1 MRRCLKQRPTAA
13 LVFTVLFL
21 VFTAIPASAQRGA
34 MTVSMNLEQLVD
46 EAGTIVEGYVRGW
59 RAEPHPR
66 YEGLRTV
73 VVTLRVSRTLK
84 GEPAE
89 NLTFRQYIW
98 DIRDS
103 YDGAGY
109 KKGQRMILM
118 LIPVNENGLT
128 SPPGMHQ
135 GRFRI
140 QTNADGEEFAVNG
153 NGNATLFRNLSTEA
167 SGKVSA
173 AGEFTQYLDSGAGG
187 AMPLETLRAMILSL
201 VEVAQ

>member
-1 MRRCLKQRPTAA
+1 MRGCSMRRPTAA

-21 VFTAIPASAQRGA
+21 VFAAIPASAQRGA
-34 MTVSMNLEQLVD
+34 MTVAMNLEQLVD

-59 RAEPHPR
+59 RVEPHPR

-73 VVTLRVSRTLK
+73 VVTLRVSETLK
-84 GEPAE
+84 GEPSE

-109 KKGQRMILM
+109 GKGQRILLM

-128 SPPGMHQ
+128 SPPGMQQ

-153 NGNATLFRNLSTEA
+153 TGNTTLFRNLSTKA

-173 AGEFTQYLDSGAGG
+173 AGKFNQYLDSGAQGPL
-187 AMPLETLRAMILSL
+187 PLETLRTMIRSL